1 MAASSS
7 SSPVTFVGA
16 GGVLLAADR
25 WSPPEG
31 TGSAGTVLLLHG
43 GGQTR
48 HSWRTTGRALARAG
62 WTAVALDARGHGDS
76 GWAPDGDYSMDA
88 LVADLRAV
96 ATALD
101 VRPVLVGASLGGST
115 ALLAEGEHPGFCR
128 GIVLVDVTPRIEPE
142 GVAEIMAFM
151 RSGMGGFASLDEAA
165 DAVAA
170 YNPHRPRPAST
181 EGLRKNLRLR
191 EDRWYWHWDPRFLD
205 GRDEPSRERPDDDHR
220 SERARN
226 AARRVTVPTLL
237 VRGVQSRVV
246 SEESA
251 AELQTLI
258 PHAERIDVRGAGH
271 MVAGDDNDV
280 FSVGLE
286 RFLADRVTTG
296 VGDLRR

>member
-1 MAASSS
+1 MTREL
-7 SSPVTFVGA
+7 VFVGT

-25 WSPPEG
+25 WDPPEG
-31 TGSAGTVLLLHG
+31 TESSGTVLLLHG

-48 HSWRTTGRALARAG
+48 HSWRKTGRALARAG
-62 WTAVALDARGHGDS
+62 WTAYALDARGHGDS

-88 LVADLRAV
+88 LVADLEAV
-96 ATALD
+96 VTALD
-101 VRPVLVGASLGGST
+101 VRPVLVGASLGGTT
-115 ALLAEGEHPGFCR
+115 ALLAEGEHRGFSR

-151 RSGMGGFASLDEAA
+151 RSGMGGFATLDEAA

-170 YNPHRPRPAST
+170 YNPHRPRPTST
-181 EGLRKNLRLR
+181 DGLRKNLRLR
-191 EDRWYWHWDPRFLD
+191 EGRWYWHWDPRFLD
-205 GRDEPSRERPDDDHR
+205 GRDEPSRERLDDDHR
-220 SERARN
+220 AERARR
-226 AARRVTVPTLL
+226 AAAQVTVPTLL

-251 AELQTLI
+251 AELRALI
-258 PHAERIDVRGAGH
+258 PHAEQIDVSGAGH

-286 RFLADRVTTG
+286 RFLTDRV
-296 VGDLRR
+296 VGQPSGRTR